1 MFEKNEFNDFDPV
14 DYLRSERAFEVYIA
28 ALRDDGADEEEIED
42 AHRDIERARMVHN
55 IPAYEPALA
64 V

>member
-1 MFEKNEFNDFDPV
+1 MKRENKYVPFDPV

-28 ALRDDGADEEEIED
+28 ALREDGASEGLIEK
-42 AHRDIERARMVHN
+42 AYADIERARVVHN
-55 IPAYEPALA
+55 IPAPAPAMA